1 MKGLLISFLVLA
13 GYVLSVAVTAHLVR
27 VERYSKL
34 FFSMFAAW
42 IPLYFVAYFA
52 TPANVWV
59 LPDAWSRV
67 PVKLDLMYGFV
78 LFAFNMHSVLDFFF
92 GVAGGFST
100 GLLLE
105 ILRTRRCGITT
116 EEIIAK
122 FRQPDGTDKIYA
134 WRLPRLAETGYIV
147 MDPASGDCRLTAKG
161 AGAAR
166 IAWLAKKI
174 FNLGMGG

>member
-1 MKGLLISFLVLA
+1 MKGLLIFILVFA
-13 GYVLSVAVTAHLVR
+13 GYVLSVAAAAHIVR

-52 TPANVWV
+52 TPANVWI

-67 PVKLDLMYGFV
+67 PMKLDLAYGFV

-92 GVAGGFST
+92 GIAGGFST

-105 ILRTRRCGITT
+105 IFRAGPRGITT
-116 EEIIAK
+116 DELVAK
-122 FRQPDGTDKIYA
+122 FQTPDGTDKIYA

-147 MDPASGDCRLTAKG
+147 IDPASGDCRLTAKG
-161 AGAAR
+161 TTAAR
-166 IAWLAKKI
+166 IGWLAKKI
-174 FNLGMGG
+174 LNLGMGG